1 MQEGEEITMNKKVKG
16 FIFAAGFVLCGFIC
30 GTCVTNVEAGQKNIF
45 QFKYAE
51 NESDKFGKTFD
62 TYIVKDK
69 EKNIEYIV
77 VTRFTPGGGDSIAV
91 TPRLDKNFKN

>member
-1 MQEGEEITMNKKVKG
+1 MNKKVKG

-45 QFKYAE
+45 QFKYAK

-62 TYIVKDK
+62 TYIMKDK
-69 EKNIEYIV
+69 EKILSILLLQDLRQGVEIV
-77 VTRFTPGGGDSIAV
+77 
-91 TPRLDKNFKN
+91 

>member
-1 MQEGEEITMNKKVKG
+1 MQEGEEIAMNKKVKG

-45 QFKYAE
+45 QFKYAK

-62 TYIVKDK
+62 TYIMKDK
-69 EKNIEYIV
+69 EKIL
-77 VTRFTPGGGDSIAV
+77 SILLLQNLRQGV
-91 TPRLDKNFKN
+91 ERV